1 MLKDAVYRLLKNV
14 FISLIGMSGIGKS
27 FWSGQLEKE
36 KGFKRFGIDNMI
48 EAELE
53 PELKKFGYSGIKDMS
68 RWLGQ
73 PYDER
78 CAENSERY
86 LELEEASIQ
95 KALDAVENME
105 SENIVIDTTGSV
117 VYLSEELLGRM
128 KGLTKI
134 IYFNTPEAVIEK
146 KISQYFNDPKPILW
160 GESYNANPG
169 EDPVLALKRCYPEL
183 LRYRTGRYEKLA
195 DKTIDY
201 YAQMDKG
208 YAVDDLLKS
217 ITKVAPHA

>member
-1 MLKDAVYRLLKNV
+1 M
-14 FISLIGMSGIGKS
+14 FISLIGMSGVGKS
-27 FWSGQLEKE
+27 FWSVELEK
-36 KGFKRFGIDNMI
+36 KKSFRRFGIDDMI

-73 PYDER
+73 PYDVR
-78 CAENSERY
+78 CADKSARY
-86 LELEEASIQ
+86 LELEEASAQ

-128 KGLTKI
+128 KKLTQV
-134 IYFNTPEAVIEK
+134 IYFNTPKEVIEK
-146 KISQYFNDPKPILW
+146 KIKQYFDNPKPIIW
-160 GESYNANPG
+160 GKSYNANPG

-195 DKTIDY
+195 DRTIDY
-201 YAQMDKG
+201 YEQMDKS
-208 YAVDDLLKS
+208 YMVDDLLGSFVK
-217 ITKVAPHA
+217 TAPHA